1 LFGYAQEYVDIA
13 LEKEHPFFE
22 DAEFKIKLTKYTFNL
37 VTGEADMKYLV
48 DDISLEFPVINQQYV
63 G

>member
-1 LFGYAQEYVDIA
+1 MYGCPADSVDIA

-22 DAEFKIKLTKYTFNL
+22 DETNNLRLAKYKFNL
-37 VTGEADMKYLV
+37 ITGEAEMKYLIEDFTV
-48 DDISLEFPVINQQYV
+48 EFPIINQQYV